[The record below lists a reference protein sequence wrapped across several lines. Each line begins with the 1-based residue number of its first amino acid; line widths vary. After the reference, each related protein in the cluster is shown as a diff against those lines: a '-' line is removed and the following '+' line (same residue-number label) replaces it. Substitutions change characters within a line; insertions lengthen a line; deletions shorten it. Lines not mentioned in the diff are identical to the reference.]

1 MFAMRP
7 AAQPSPTWG
16 RLSSLT
22 THISLIS
29 LISLGWASDGYANN
43 SITRKGSSGAHGSKS
58 GAGSH
63 ATDTK
68 PAPRRAEGRT
78 TIFFFDGGLRHD
90 LGTFVQKETVGRA
103 AIVNDVTDIYAL
115 GPLFHVG
122 LLFPIANRLRL
133 GGAFGYGFNYTL
145 IERQEGKNDGDPEKT
160 QLGQLITAD
169 LRLEWNPHLGGH
181 FSLILAPIVTLTAIS
196 AGGDLKDITN
206 SLKDSHNTWSGP
218 RLGWAA
224 GGEAGVRYMYNT
236 WLSFKVAAGYA
247 YNMQG
252 LLHATRNGD
261 AADSKRIWRSSASRM
276 TALLGLEAHF

>member
-1 MFAMRP
+1 MRAP
-7 AAQPSPTWG
+7 AQPHPIWI
-16 RLSSLT
+16 RLSSLL
-22 THISLIS
+22 THIAIIS
-29 LISLGWASDGYANN
+29 ALTLSWTSDSYANK

-58 GAGSH
+58 GPNLHAG
-63 ATDTK
+63 DTK
-68 PAPRRAEGRT
+68 RVVPPGRADGKT

-103 AIVNDVTDIYAL
+103 SVVDDVTDIYAL
-115 GPLFHVG
+115 GPLFHLG
-122 LLFPIANRLRL
+122 LLFPVANRLRL

-145 IERQEGKNDGDPEKT
+145 IERQEGPNNGDPDKT

-169 LRLEWNPHLGGH
+169 LRLEWNPYLGGK
-181 FSLILAPIVTLTAIS
+181 FSLILAPIVTLTAVA
-196 AGGDLKDITN
+196 AGGDLKELTN

-224 GGEAGVRYMYNT
+224 GGEAGVRYMYNN

-252 LLHATRNGD
+252 LLRATRNGD
-261 AADSKRIWRSSASRM
+261 AADSKRVWRSAASRM

>member
-1 MFAMRP
+1 MRP
-7 AAQPSPTWG
+7 AAQPSSISG

-22 THISLIS
+22 THIVLIAS
-29 LISLGWASDGYANN
+29 ITLGWTSDGYANK
-43 SITRKGSSGAHGSKS
+43 STASKGSSSAHSNKS
-58 GAGSH
+58 EPRSQPA
-63 ATDTK
+63 DTK
-68 PAPRRAEGRT
+68 PSTPLARADGKT

-103 AIVNDVTDIYAL
+103 AIVDDVTDIYAL

-145 IERQEGKNDGDPEKT
+145 IERQKGQNNGDPQKT

-169 LRLEWNPHLGGH
+169 IRLEWNPHLGGN
-181 FSLILAPIVTLTAIS
+181 FSLILAPIATLTAIS

-261 AADSKRIWRSSASRM
+261 AADSKRVWRSSASRM